1 MGPLV
6 MLKEGTKRIAQRD
19 FESRIEVASRDEFE
33 EVAASFNS
41 MASQLGKQFK
51 TLTAMVDIDRAV
63 LSALDTKK
71 IISTVLSR
79 MSLIFPCNGVGVT
92 LLDPND
98 KFSAHMHISTSN
110 PHYESHI
117 EYCQINNEEIQQL
130 TDSPD
135 SLRFSIDN
143 DLPHYLEPMREK
155 NLKDFLV
162 LPLYIQEKLR
172 GIISLGYSE
181 NLDLDQEDIN
191 QARQLA
197 DQVAV
202 ALSNAKLIDE
212 LNQFN
217 LGTLTA
223 LARAIDAKSSWT
235 AGHSEKVT
243 EVALQ
248 ISKALGLSS
257 EEEEILRRGGLL
269 HDIGKLGIPHEIL
282 DKPRKL
288 DAKERALMQKHVL
301 LGARILEPIA
311 AYKVI
316 MPIVLEHH
324 ENYDGTGYPYGI
336 SGEDISLYARII
348 AVADRF
354 EALTSN
360 RPYRRALDQKGA
372 IEFIKEKSG
381 TEFDPRVVK
390 AFLKVIR

>member
-1 MGPLV
+1 
-6 MLKEGTKRIAQRD
+6 
-19 FESRIEVASRDEFE
+19 
-33 EVAASFNS
+33 
-41 MASQLGKQFK
+41 
-51 TLTAMVDIDRAV
+51 
-63 LSALDTKK
+63 
-71 IISTVLSR
+71 
-79 MSLIFPCNGVGVT
+79 
-92 LLDPND
+92 
-98 KFSAHMHISTSN
+98 
-110 PHYESHI
+110 
-117 EYCQINNEEIQQL
+117 
-130 TDSPD
+130 
-135 SLRFSIDN
+135 
-143 DLPHYLEPMREK
+143 MREK